1 MIKNILFFSRCELTY
16 LYGNINRYLT
26 NKYDTIHI
34 AYSNEEYK
42 ILCENF
48 QIENVIHFKNEL
60 KKITDEEL
68 SKINL
73 EEIDTFFLENTF
85 GNFNLNGSLSA
96 NRTSLYLTYEENIK
110 LIKTYY
116 LFWTKIFSNYKIDFF
131 IHEPVSLLMNQIA
144 ACFCNKYK
152 TFYSTHIL
160 LTGEAD
166 DSFSFTMVDNY
177 NGEPTSLYKYY
188 NSISPQNLSDNKER
202 IENFLKKTR
211 EKLNIFFSQLSS
223 GKISFKEYYLLRL
236 KSYYSTVKKK
246 LTPTSF
252 DPIVDNIDLFIYRN
266 NLFYKKA
273 KNLKDYKEIVFEEL
287 DTTKNYYYYPMHL
300 EPEAVVLYWADNKYT
315 NQIKLIE
322 NIAAQ
327 MPPDTFLYVKDHPH
341 LIGYRN
347 IEDYKR
353 LKAIPNVK
361 LLRTSIPGKQV
372 IHHCKG
378 VITINGTGGFEAL
391 LLNKQVITFGNSFY
405 KVCKRVHYLD
415 NVFHLRKLLYSLREV
430 QYEDDEELY
439 RFTLAYLKNLLPG
452 FTNFFDNMHKK
463 LHINLDEN
471 AKTVANSLDKWITF
485 ISSDE

>member
-1 MIKNILFFSRCELTY
+1 
-16 LYGNINRYLT
+16 
-26 NKYDTIHI
+26 
-34 AYSNEEYK
+34 
-42 ILCENF
+42 
-48 QIENVIHFKNEL
+48 
-60 KKITDEEL
+60 
-68 SKINL
+68 
-73 EEIDTFFLENTF
+73 
-85 GNFNLNGSLSA
+85 
-96 NRTSLYLTYEENIK
+96 
-110 LIKTYY
+110 
-116 LFWTKIFSNYKIDFF
+116 
-131 IHEPVSLLMNQIA
+131 
-144 ACFCNKYK
+144 
-152 TFYSTHIL
+152 
-160 LTGEAD
+160 
-166 DSFSFTMVDNY
+166 MVDNY

-322 NIAAQ
+322 NIASQ
-327 MPPDTFLYVKDHPH
+327 LPPNTFLYVKDHPH
-341 LIGYRN
+341 LVGYRN
-347 IEDYKR
+347 VEDYKR

-391 LLNKQVITFGNSFY
+391 MLNKQVITFGNSFY
-405 KVCKRVHYLD
+405 KVCERVHYLD

-452 FTNFFDNMHKK
+452 FTNFFDNMHQK
-463 LHINLDEN
+463 LHIDLDEN

-485 ISSDE
+485 ISNE